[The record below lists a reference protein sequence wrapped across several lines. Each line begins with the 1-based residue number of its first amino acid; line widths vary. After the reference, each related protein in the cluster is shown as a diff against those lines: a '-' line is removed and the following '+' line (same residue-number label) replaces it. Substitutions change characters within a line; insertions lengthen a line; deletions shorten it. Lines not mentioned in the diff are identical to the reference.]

1 MKILII
7 EDEILAAE
15 RLSDLI
21 RKFDS
26 NIQIL
31 EISDSVRESVNW
43 FQNNPAP
50 DLCFMDIQLADGLS
64 FDIFEKTSVD
74 CPVIFTTAYDE
85 YAIRAF
91 KVNSIDYLLKPIDYE
106 GVVKAFEQYHSLN
119 KNVSEK
125 AQIPD
130 LDLIQ
135 KAMKMMSKSYK
146 TRFIVKAGN
155 HLSSVPVEE
164 ILYFYSEHRTT
175 WVKTKQLKKHA
186 IDYTLEQL
194 EDLLDPNH
202 FFRVNRKFYAAF
214 SGIKDV
220 MTYSNS
226 RLKVQLIETSKD
238 ELVLIS
244 REKVKEFKEWLDQ

>member
-21 RKFDS
+21 QKYDS

-31 EISDSVRESVNW
+31 ETLGSVRESVNW
-43 FQNNPAP
+43 FQKNPAP
-50 DLCFMDIQLADGLS
+50 DLCFLDIQLADGLS
-64 FDIFEKTSVD
+64 FDIFEKITVE
-74 CPVIFTTAYDE
+74 CPIIFTTAYDE
-85 YAIRAF
+85 YALRAF
-91 KVNSIDYLLKPIDYE
+91 KVNSIDYLLKPIDLE
-106 GVVKAFEQYHSLN
+106 GVTKAFEQHDS
-119 KNVSEK
+119 
-125 AQIPD
+125 
-130 LDLIQ
+130 LIQ
-135 KAMKMMSKSYK
+135 NIPPKTQVPNLDIIHKAMRMMSQSYK

-155 HLSSVPVEE
+155 HISSIPVEE

-175 WVKTKQLKKHA
+175 WLKTKNLKKHA

-194 EDLLDPNH
+194 EDLLNPNQ
-202 FFRVNRKFYAAF
+202 FFRLNRKFFTAF

-226 RLKVQLIETSKD
+226 RLRVQLLDTSKE
-238 ELVLIS
+238 ELILTS
-244 REKVKEFKEWLDQ
+244 REKVGAFKEWLDK